1 MGKLTHWRKVDD
13 PKYLGAYSLMDG
25 NTTDINVTI
34 EKVVEEDVNNANGT
48 ERKRV
53 AYLKGYKPMILNPTN
68 SRGMAKLFGS
78 PYIEKWAGHRMNIYI
93 ERIFAFGEDVDAL
106 RVRAVKELPI
116 PNEKQIELMQKSL
129 GQYSIEDFKKKYT
142 LTPETIKLIENG

>member
-1 MGKLTHWRKVDD
+1 LTHWRKVDD

-68 SRGMAKLFGS
+68 SRVMAKLFGS

-106 RVRAVKELPI
+106 RFRAVKELPI
-116 PNEKQIELMQKSL
+116 PNE
-129 GQYSIEDFKKKYT
+129 
-142 LTPETIKLIENG
+142 